1 MKQCLFC
8 LDFKSFEFFHKNLST
23 KDGYHHRCKEC
34 RKKTLNKVKTQAYN
48 KKWRSQN
55 SDKIKQWLKNNP
67 DKLRSYAKTENNR
80 KYYREY
86 FQKRRAEDP
95 IFNLIG
101 RLRSRTK
108 AAFSNFNFTKKSKTS
123 EILGCEWEFLK
134 EWIENQFVDG
144 MSWDNRNLW
153 HIDHIIPLSFAQDED
168 SLIKLC
174 HYTNLQPL
182 WIKDNLSKGKR
193 LI

>member
-1 MKQCLFC
+1 MKQCRFC
-8 LDFKSFEFFHKNLST
+8 LDLKSFEFFHKNSSS
-23 KDGYHHRCKEC
+23 KDGYHDRCKEC
-34 RKKTLNKVKTQAYN
+34 RKKTLNKVKVQAYN

-67 DKLRSYAKTENNR
+67 DKIRSYAKTENNR
-80 KYYREY
+80 KYKRDY
-86 FQKRRAEDP
+86 FKKRRAEDP

-108 AAFSNFNFTKKSKTS
+108 AAFSNFNFSKKSKTS

-134 EWIENQFVDG
+134 EWIENQFVDS
-144 MSWDNRNLW
+144 MHWDNRNLW
-153 HIDHIIPLSFAQDED
+153 HIDHIVPLSSAQDED

-182 WIKDNLSKGKR
+182 WIKDNLSKGKK